1 MLIDLT
7 RQELLHKISILKE
20 ILIDSLRTA
29 KLRLQY
35 MNYLSTIKE
44 FVRAEESGNW
54 QGHLAAMGKILNLF
68 AATGLINYV
77 KSGRLYL
84 QFMLDLEKDYP

>member
-54 QGHLAAMGKILNLF
+54 QGHLAMGKILNLF